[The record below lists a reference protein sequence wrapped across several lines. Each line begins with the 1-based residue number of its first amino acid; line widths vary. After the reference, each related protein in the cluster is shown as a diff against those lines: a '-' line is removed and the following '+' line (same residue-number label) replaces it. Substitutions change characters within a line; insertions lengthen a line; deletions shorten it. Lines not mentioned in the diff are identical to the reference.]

1 MIAWKEVAVQLSEQR
16 YLNVPNLYQ
25 PHHVIVA
32 LLLIGENEPLGR
44 YDLSENLTI
53 GEGSIRTLLKRL
65 TERGYIVA
73 ELRQGQR
80 LTKRGREMFD
90 TIRTDI
96 PLGLFLEL
104 GDLVLHE
111 HAYANLVTKK
121 AERVV
126 DGVRQRDEAM
136 IQGGHGNAGA
146 TTLIMNGGTLVMPPD
161 CSNVLLTNEKES
173 LLIVDTLRPQD
184 DDVIVIG
191 SAVDKNLAREVS
203 VAAAMSLF

>member
-1 MIAWKEVAVQLSEQR
+1 MTTWKEAAVQLSEYR

-25 PHHVIVA
+25 PHHVIVS

-80 LTKRGREMFD
+80 LTKRGREMFNA
-90 TIRTDI
+90 IRADM
-96 PLGLFLEL
+96 PFGLFLEL
-104 GDLVLHE
+104 GNLVLHE
-111 HAYANLVTKK
+111 HSYASLVTKK
-121 AERVV
+121 AERVL

-136 IQGGHGNAGA
+136 IQGGHGKAGA
-146 TTLIMNGGTLVMPPD
+146 TTLVMKGGMLVMPPD

-173 LLIVDTLRPQD
+173 LLIIDTLRPEE

-191 SAVDKNLAREVS
+191 SAINNNLAKEVS
-203 VAAAMSLF
+203 VAAALTLF